1 MRLTKLSVIAF
12 VGPETLPLQVGGE
25 LGFYEAAGLD
35 VAWAAAGG
43 SVDQMTR
50 LCDGRCDVVMTAIDN
65 IVAYVEGQGAAGIAP
80 APDLAAFLGCASEP
94 RPLIAAP
101 GITAFA
107 ELRGARIAVD
117 ALNTGFSFLLRRML
131 ADNGLGSADY
141 ELVPVGAPPARWRAI
156 ETGDCAA
163 ALLSEALAAIAIDAG
178 CVELCPDPDPWAC
191 YQGGVY
197 AARRGWIAAH
207 ADTVKAFIRATLAAT
222 GWVLDPANA
231 PALPD
236 LLRRHLPHMGD
247 AAAKAAADNLHG
259 SDPLLKPDLPIDIE
273 GFRAVLALRAQYGTP
288 RKPLGGPEKYLDL
301 SRYDAVMGG

>member
-1 MRLTKLSVIAF
+1 MRLTKLTVIAF

-25 LGFYEAAGLD
+25 LGFYAAAGLD

-50 LCDGRCDVVMTAIDN
+50 LCDGRCDMVMTAIDN
-65 IVAYVEGQGAAGIAP
+65 IVAYVEGQGPVAIAP
-80 APDLAAFLGCASEP
+80 APDLAAFLGSASEP

-107 ELRGARIAVD
+107 QLRGARIAVD

-131 ADNGLGSADY
+131 ADNGLEMADY

-156 ETGDCAA
+156 EAGACAA
-163 ALLSEALAAIAIDAG
+163 GLLSEAFAAIAADAG
-178 CVELCPDPDPWAC
+178 CAELRSDPDLWAC

-197 AARRGWIAAH
+197 AARRGWAAQN
-207 ADTVKAFIRATLAAT
+207 ADSVKAFIRATVAAT
-222 GWVLDPANA
+222 GWIFDPANA
-231 PALPD
+231 AALPD

-247 AAAKAAADNLHG
+247 AAARAAAENLHG
-259 SDPLLKPDLPIDIE
+259 PNPLLKPGLPIDSE

-288 RKPLGGPEKYLDL
+288 PVTLGGPEKYLDL
-301 SRYDAVMGG
+301 SHYDAVMGD